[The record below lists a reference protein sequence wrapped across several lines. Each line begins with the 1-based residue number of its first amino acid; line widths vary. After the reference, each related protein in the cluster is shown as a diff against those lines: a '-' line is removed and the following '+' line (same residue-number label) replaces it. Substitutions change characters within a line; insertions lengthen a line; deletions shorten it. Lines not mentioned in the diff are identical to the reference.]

1 MAQSNEHL
9 DALVRELAELDP
21 AEQAQVVARAAQLR
35 KTKARA
41 NRLVIPV
48 LRGGTQWLGGD
59 LNRETLYGDDG
70 R

>member
-9 DALVRELAELDP
+9 DALVRELAELNP

-35 KTKARA
+35 KTKAKVS
-41 NRLVIPV
+41 RLVVPV
-48 LRGGTQWLGGD
+48 LRGGAQWLGGD
-59 LNRETLYGDDG
+59 LSREAIYNDDG

>member
-9 DALVRELAELDP
+9 DALVRELAELNP

-35 KTKARA
+35 KTKAKVS
-41 NRLVIPV
+41 RLVIPV

-59 LNRETLYGDDG
+59 LSRETIYNDDG